1 MADFTNKILVVEDE
15 VNTSQLLRRYFE
27 IMGYAV
33 INALTGGEAI
43 KKAINHQ
50 PAVIILDIMLP
61 DMDGYQV
68 CRKLRGDERTRQI
81 PIIFLTQ
88 KDDTRDRLDG
98 LELGADDYITKPF
111 DIEYLRQRVHRV
123 LDPRGSEEPS
133 TPLPGLEEIR
143 DNLADLLEQADNVFV
158 NIQVTDFRPFTEKY
172 GEEAATEAIG
182 EAADL
187 IQDVLREYGV
197 PRWFIGQPR
206 DDHFLIALPQRFA
219 ERVED
224 SLPQRFAAKVS
235 KHYDADDVR
244 QGQMATDNGT
254 TPFMAFST
262 MRVKRS
268 ALSSLA
274 RSNADDDTPARLRSG
289 RPDNQRAL
297 PPASTS

>member
-1 MADFTNKILVVEDE
+1 MVEPMNKILVVEDE
-15 VNTSQLLRRYFE
+15 VITSELLRRYFE
-27 IMGYAV
+27 IMGYGV
-33 INALTGGEAI
+33 INALTGSEAI

-88 KDDTRDRLDG
+88 KDDTRARLDG

-111 DIEYLRQRVHRV
+111 DIEYLRQRVHHV

-158 NIQVTDFRPFTEKY
+158 NIKVADFRPFAEKY
-172 GEEAATEAIG
+172 GEQAASEAISG
-182 EAADL
+182 AADL

-206 DDHFLIALPQRFA
+206 DDHFLIALPQRF
-219 ERVED
+219 VEAVEGA
-224 SLPQRFAAKVS
+224 LPQRFSAQAS
-235 KHYDADDVR
+235 QHYNQADVR
-244 QGQMATDNGT
+244 QGQMATDDGPV
-254 TPFMAFST
+254 PFMAFNV

-274 RSNADDDTPARLRSG
+274 RSRDDGAPARLRSG
-289 RPDNQRAL
+289 RPDDQRAL
-297 PPASTS
+297 PPPKAD